1 VFYWTCRVPSIHLA
15 QHQINPVSALSSYF
29 LMIYFNNILPP
40 IPKSSQRPFST
51 RYPATI
57 LCPFLFYTSHV
68 IFPAHFIFLHF
79 ISLKTLNYTPAVHWT
94 HLTQLPWSSL
104 SSQKAKLYTHSP
116 LNSPDSIIMEQPVF
130 TESKI
135 IHLQFIELTWLN
147 YHGAACLH
155 RKQNTADGHAALLS
169 DISFNLF
176 ILNTLAF
183 LDSSLKSAACMQ
195 KKGMQHEQGCM

>member
-1 VFYWTCRVPSIHLA
+1 MFYWTCRVPSIRLA
-15 QHQINPVSALSSYF
+15 QHQINPVIALSSYF

-104 SSQKAKLYTHSP
+104 SSQKAKCCWWSHCLAQWYQFQSVQTEHACF
-116 LNSPDSIIMEQPVF
+116 LGQQP
-130 TESKI
+130 EICSLHAEKRNA
-135 IHLQFIELTWLN
+135 TWT
-147 YHGAACLH
+147 GLH
-155 RKQNTADGHAALLS
+155 VKCV
-169 DISFNLF
+169 
-176 ILNTLAF
+176 LAQC
-183 LDSSLKSAACMQ
+183 CM
-195 KKGMQHEQGCM
+195 